1 MNILFGLVG
10 MILSAVVSM
19 ALSGGS
25 AERTRWQDRH
35 LPPEKAP
42 EPSLPFMG
50 SGPPRNLP
58 RSKRE
63 YDPDEPRVRTLDE
76 ALDLADDR
84 PAPPRLK
91 FAAFEDDDEVETVPV
106 PADEPAAEES
116 ASEQPVAEEPVV
128 EEPAA
133 VQSVAEE
140 PVVDVFAVDEPAFP
154 SADDERAA
162 PPADDEPSVPSADE
176 DPADAPSLTSASNY
190 SVYTTISLYESG
202 TSILDDEDDER

>member
-1 MNILFGLVG
+1 
-10 MILSAVVSM
+10 
-19 ALSGGS
+19 
-25 AERTRWQDRH
+25 
-35 LPPEKAP
+35 
-42 EPSLPFMG
+42 MG
-50 SGPPRNLP
+50 SSPPRNLP

-140 PVVDVFAVDEPAFP
+140 PVVDVFAVDEP
-154 SADDERAA
+154 
-162 PPADDEPSVPSADE
+162 SVPSADE

-190 SVYTTISLYESG
+190 SVYTTTSLYESG